1 MTDRVDDYIERQ
13 PSPQK
18 EICEKLR
25 STILNAFPDIREV
38 MKWGVP
44 TYDGSTYYIVALKDH
59 VNIGFSVAGL
69 STEELK
75 LFGGSGKTMKHL
87 EIRTLNEIDE
97 AHIEQL
103 LHLVWNVSR

>member
-1 MTDRVDDYIERQ
+1 MSDKVDDYIERQ

-25 STILNAFPDIREV
+25 SVILDAFPDIREE

-44 TYDGSTYYIVALKDH
+44 TYDGATFYIVALKDH
-59 VNIGFSVAGL
+59 VNLGFSVAGL

-75 LFGGSGKTMKHL
+75 LFSGSGKTMKHL
-87 EIRTLNEIDE
+87 EIRTLNDIDE
-97 AHIEQL
+97 AHVGPL
-103 LHLVWNVSR
+103 LHLVWKASR